1 LGQLI
6 VRYLIDTNIL
16 IHPLD
21 ARDPIKQQRAIQ
33 TLLQLDG
40 RGDAALAAQV
50 LAEYANVA
58 LKKFGLPA
66 SNIYQHVQGYETSFT
81 VYPLTPAV
89 VLEAVRGVRDHH
101 LTYYD
106 AQIWAV
112 AKLNQVPLIL
122 TEDFNSGGTLLV
134 PNAAPYGLST
144 LEGVH
149 FLNPFD
155 AGFNP
160 ASL

>member
-1 LGQLI
+1 LELT

-58 LKKFGLPA
+58 LKKFSLPA
-66 SNIYQHVQGYETSFT
+66 NNIYQHIQGYETSFT

-89 VLEAVRGVRDHH
+89 VLEAVRGVRDHR
-101 LTYYD
+101 LAYYD

-112 AKLNQVPLIL
+112 AKLNQVPVIL
-122 TEDFNSGGTLLV
+122 SEDFNSGGTL
-134 PNAAPYGLST
+134 
-144 LEGVH
+144 EGVH
-149 FLNPFD
+149 FLNLFD

>member
-1 LGQLI
+1 M
-6 VRYLIDTNIL
+6 RYLIDANIL

-66 SNIYQHVQGYETSFT
+66 SNV
-81 VYPLTPAV
+81 
-89 VLEAVRGVRDHH
+89 
-101 LTYYD
+101 
-106 AQIWAV
+106 
-112 AKLNQVPLIL
+112 
-122 TEDFNSGGTLLV
+122 
-134 PNAAPYGLST
+134 
-144 LEGVH
+144 
-149 FLNPFD
+149 
-155 AGFNP
+155 
-160 ASL
+160 

>member
-1 LGQLI
+1 M
-6 VRYLIDTNIL
+6 RYLIDANIL

-66 SNIYQHVQGYETSFT
+66 SNVYQHIQGYETSFT

-89 VLEAVRGVRDHH
+89 VLEAVRGLRDHR
-101 LTYYD
+101 LAYYD

-112 AKLNQVPLIL
+112 AKLYQVPVIL
-122 TEDFNSGGTLLV
+122 SEDFNSGGTLLV
-134 PNAAPYGLST
+134 PSAAPYGLGT

-155 AGFNP
+155 VGFNP